1 MANKVILTGRLVAE
15 AKESR
20 SKQDKKIAQFA
31 LAVADPTKEDKNACT
46 FIDCVAFDKV
56 ASVVI
61 SYCNKGSKIL
71 LVGKLQKNTY
81 QAKDKTTR
89 SKTFAI
95 AESIELLDTKKQE
108 PKEEESDFYEGG
120 DDLFF

>member
-20 SKQDKKIAQFA
+20 SKQDKKIAQFS
-31 LAVADPTKEDKNACT
+31 LAVADPTKEDKNNCQ
-46 FIDCVAFDKV
+46 FIDCVAFDKI
-56 ASVVI
+56 ANVVT

-81 QAKDKTTR
+81 QAKDGTNR

-120 DDLFF
+120 DDIFF